1 MKKSFLYVAVL
12 ALCATAFVSCEPN
25 TQMTDGTKVWPAF
38 NSDGKC
44 GYINIKGTFVVP
56 CIYDEA
62 QLFSSGLGR
71 VLKEGTTD
79 FTYSFIN
86 AKGDTKI
93 TIPSNAEVNPFCE
106 DMSLGQMTEGSN
118 WGFRDPSGK
127 LAIAAIYEY
136 ENVND
141 FSNGAAIFVNSDGKY
156 GAIDKSGK
164 IIVQAQWDRLADFSC
179 ELARY
184 RTGKAGDY
192 KYGFI
197 DKTGKI
203 AIDASFPTWD
213 MVWSFSENLAP
224 FASGTKEGFID
235 KKGNVAIQPLYDWVG
250 FFSEGLAPVKLND
263 KWGYID
269 TKGNM
274 KIQTMYDDCFDFWEG
289 LAFVKSGS
297 TWSVIDKKGN
307 VKISLGDYEPVT
319 EFFHNG
325 LTLIAKEDINGK
337 TELKYINTK
346 NETIYSVFV
355 DGLFGLK
362 APQKVI
368 NKQEKK
374 DKKLMKHTYT
384 LGKTITVE

>member
-164 IIVQAQWDRLADFSC
+164 IIVQAQWDELADFSC

-184 RTGKAGDY
+184 RTGKARDY

-213 MVWSFSENLAP
+213 EVWSFSENLAP
-224 FASGTKEGFID
+224 FRSGTKEGFID

-250 FFSEGLAPVKLND
+250 NFSEGLAVVELND
-263 KWGYID
+263 KYGYID
-269 TKGNM
+269 TKGTM

-289 LAFVKSGS
+289 LAFVVSGT

-325 LTLIAKEDINGK
+325 LTLIAKEDTNGK

-384 LGKTITVE
+384 LGKTITVK

>member
-93 TIPSNAEVNPFCE
+93 TIPSNAWVNPFWE
-106 DMSLGQMTEGSN
+106 DMSLGEMAEGSN

-127 LAIAAIYEY
+127 LAIAAIY

-203 AIDASFPTWD
+203 AIDASFPMWD

-235 KKGNVAIQPLYDWVG
+235 KKGNVAIQPLYDEVG
-250 FFSEGLAPVKLND
+250 FFSEGLAAVELKD

-269 TKGNM
+269 TKGTM
-274 KIQTMYDDCFDFWEG
+274 KIQTMYDDCTDFWEG
-289 LAFVKSGS
+289 LAFVASGT

-307 VKISLGDYEPVT
+307 VKISLGDYGPVT
-319 EFFHNG
+319 GFFHNG

-384 LGKTITVE
+384 LGKTITVK

>member
-38 NSDGKC
+38 NSDRKC

-384 LGKTITVE
+384 LGKTITVK

>member
-71 VLKEGTTD
+71 VLKLKEGTTD

-250 FFSEGLAPVKLND
+250 FFSEGLAAVELND

-325 LTLIAKEDINGK
+325 LTLITKEDVSGK
-337 TELKYINTK
+337 IEYRYVNTK
-346 NETIYSVFV
+346 NEPIYSVLV
-355 DGLFGLK
+355 DGGPK

-384 LGKTITVE
+384 LGKTITVK

>member
-269 TKGNM
+269 TKGTM
-274 KIQTMYDDCFDFWEG
+274 KIQTMYDACFDFWEG
-289 LAFVKSGS
+289 LAFVLSGS

-384 LGKTITVE
+384 LGKTITVK

>member
-93 TIPSNAEVNPFCE
+93 TIPSNAKVKPFCE

-384 LGKTITVE
+384 LGKTITVK